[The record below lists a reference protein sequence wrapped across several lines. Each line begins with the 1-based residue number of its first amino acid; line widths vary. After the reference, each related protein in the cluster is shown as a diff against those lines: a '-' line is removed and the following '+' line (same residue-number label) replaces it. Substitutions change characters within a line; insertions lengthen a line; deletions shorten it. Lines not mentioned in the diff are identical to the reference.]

1 MASQDPCLR
10 GSPVKGIILAGG
22 SGSRL
27 YPATLA
33 VNKQLLAVYDKPM
46 VYYPLSVLMLAGIRD
61 ILLISTPEHLPFYQ
75 RLLGDGAD
83 WGIQLSYVVQDK
95 PIGLAHAFVLGR
107 DFVGADRVALILGD
121 NVFFGHGLSDQL
133 MQAAASEDGA
143 TVFAYWVNE
152 PSQYGVV
159 KFDHSD
165 RPIDIV
171 EKPAQYLS
179 NWAVTGLYFYDNA
192 VLDIA
197 ASLRPS
203 ARGELEIT
211 DVNRIYLNR
220 SRLNVTKLGRGY
232 AWLDTGT
239 HDALLEASEF
249 VRSIQHRQ
257 GLLVGC
263 PEEVA
268 YLKHFIGAAELRSL
282 ASRYAK
288 TAYGR
293 YLERLALEA

>member
-1 MASQDPCLR
+1 M
-10 GSPVKGIILAGG
+10 KGIILAGG
-22 SGSRL
+22 SGTRL
-27 YPATLA
+27 YPATL
-33 VNKQLLAVYDKPM
+33 VINKQLVPVYDKPM

-61 ILLISTPEHLPFYQ
+61 ILLISTAEHLPFYQ
-75 RLLGDGAD
+75 MLLGDGSS
-83 WGIQLSYVVQDK
+83 WGVRLSYVVQEK
-95 PIGLAHAFVLGR
+95 PIGLAHAFILGR
-107 DFVGADRVALILGD
+107 EFVGQDRVALILGD
-121 NVFFGHGLSDQL
+121 NVFYGHGLSAEL
-133 MQAAASEDGA
+133 AHAGGTEGGA
-143 TVFAYWVNE
+143 TVFAYYVNE

-159 KFDHSD
+159 RFDED
-165 RPIDIV
+165 GRAIELV
-171 EKPAQYLS
+171 EKPIQHLS

-197 ASLRPS
+197 AGLRPS

-211 DVNRIYLNR
+211 DVNRRYLE
-220 SRLNVTKLGRGY
+220 LGKLHVIKLGRGY

-249 VRSIQHRQ
+249 VRSIQRRQ

-268 YLKHFIGAAELRSL
+268 YSKGFIAAAELRAL
-282 ASRYAK
+282 AMRYGK

-293 YLERLALEA
+293 YLQQLIEDPVEATAEQP